1 MIKDIQFR
9 VIIDDETLQQYLQY
23 RIQYEVADLPPGPP
37 GFSDLEWWTEWKT
50 VQHFMGSKPADLEKI
65 FYAQGT

>member
-23 RIQYEVADLPPGPP
+23 RVLHAEAEGHPDGYSTD
-37 GFSDLEWWTEWKT
+37 WWTEWKT
-50 VQHFMGSKPADLEKI
+50 VQHFIGSKPKDLENI
-65 FYAQGT
+65 FYAKGT